1 MKKHLIAAAAAGLF
15 GLAPA
20 AASAC
25 EYIDAEA
32 SAALPSQIAATPA
45 PAATKVPTST
55 LAKAPAAKTP
65 KATTKEQVTKVK
77 ASPQDAKLNLV
88 SAN

>member
-1 MKKHLIAAAAAGLF
+1 MKKHLIAAAVAGLF
-15 GLAPA
+15 GLAPVV
-20 AASAC
+20 ASAC
-25 EYIDAEA
+25 DYDAET

-55 LAKAPAAKTP
+55 VAKAPVAKTA
-65 KATTKEQVTKVK
+65 KTGSKEQVTKVK

-88 SAN
+88 STN